1 MTFVQTFGGT
11 NIYSAEPSY
20 RSIALTANVT
30 LSWPIEMATDENV
43 VANIMDVTPNASGR
57 VITMPPANQVSVG
70 QTALFFNV
78 GSFTFTVNDN
88 AGNAIVSVAPGLA
101 WQVYLTDNSTVA
113 GTWRTVQFG
122 AGSSSATAGALTG
135 YGIVA
140 IANTLNQAAPVSN
153 IAVNYSIGLPD
164 RAGVINWTGGAG
176 TFTLPSASTCGNNW
190 FVLVRNSGNGAI
202 TLATPGGETIN
213 GDPTMSYNPG
223 DSAIVI
229 CDGADF
235 YTVGFGQAPEYLFDY
250 VSINLTGETSPY
262 ILSGANLNRIAY
274 NFTGTLLANMVI
286 QVPNT
291 IQQYWVSNQTTGA
304 YTLALSTSGGTPAEV
319 TQGARAILY
328 CDGTNVYYAQTG
340 GLALP
345 ITISQGGTGATNISS
360 ARTNLGATSVGTALF
375 TAVSASSAFNTISPI
390 TTTGDLIVGTGT
402 NSSSRLGIGAA
413 STVLSSNGTT
423 ASWQPVP
430 GYLATEGQVE
440 VSATGTLSS
449 TVFGNNVLVTT
460 AGITVTFPSGGSIVG
475 GTTIALKNV
484 SAGPVTLAYAF
495 DSDGVTTLYPGQSA
509 AWIADGNSSTYWRM
523 YWLSVAPAAATTF
536 TNTQTFNGSTSAIA
550 AVAKNIIEP
559 VTVSATAATGTIP
572 IYPSTQSVL
581 YYTTNSSANF
591 TVNLTWGAATTMNTA
606 LSTGQAVTVAFM
618 VTNGATAY
626 YNNVVQVDGSTSGVT
641 TKWQGGI
648 APASG
653 NASSIDIYTYTVIKT
668 GSATFT
674 VLASQTKFA

>member
-1 MTFVQTFGGT
+1 VTFVQTFGGT

-30 LSWPIEMATDENV
+30 LSWPIEMSTDENV
-43 VANIMDVTPNASGR
+43 VAKIMDVTPNAAGR
-57 VITMPPANQVSVG
+57 VITMPPANQASVG

-88 AGNAIVSVAPGLA
+88 TGNAIVSVAPGLA
-101 WQVYLTDNSTVA
+101 WQVYLTNNSTVA

-122 AGSSSATAGALTG
+122 AGTSSATAGSLTG
-135 YGIVA
+135 YGIIA

-153 IAVNYSIGLPD
+153 VAVNYVIGLPD

-223 DSAIVI
+223 DSAIVT

-304 YTLALSTSGGTPAEV
+304 YTLSVSTSGGTPVEI
-319 TQGARAILY
+319 TQGARVILY
-328 CDGTNVYYAQTG
+328 CDGTNVYLAQTG
-340 GLALP
+340 TLALP
-345 ITISQGGTGATNISS
+345 IPISQGGTGATNSS
-360 ARTNLGATSVGTALF
+360 TARTNLGATSVGTALF
-375 TAVSASSAFNTISPI
+375 TAVSAAAGRVALDAAQAGANNDITSLSALGL
-390 TTTGDLIVGTGT
+390 TGLVKGNGP
-402 NSSSRLGIGAA
+402 AA
-413 STVLSSNGTT
+413 ALT
-423 ASWQPVP
+423 A
-430 GYLATEGQVE
+430 A
-440 VSATGTLSS
+440 
-449 TVFGNNVLVTT
+449 T
-460 AGITVTFPSGGSIVG
+460 AGTD
-475 GTTIALKNV
+475 
-484 SAGPVTLAYAF
+484 Y
-495 DSDGVTTLYPGQSA
+495 
-509 AWIADGNSSTYWRM
+509 
-523 YWLSVAPAAATTF
+523 VAPGTATTF
-536 TNTQTFNGSTSAIA
+536 TATQTFTGSTTVPAE
-550 AVAKNIIEP
+550 VARNIVEP
-559 VTVSATAATGTIP
+559 ITVSATAATGTIP

-581 YYTTNSSANF
+581 YYTTNASANF
-591 TVNLTWGAATTMNTA
+591 TVNLTWAASTTMNTA

-641 TKWQGGI
+641 TKWQGGAAI
-648 APASG
+648 SAG
-653 NASSIDIYTYTVIKT
+653 NVNSVDVYTYTVVKT
-668 GSATFT
+668 GSGTFT
-674 VLASQTKFA
+674 VFASQVRY

>member
-20 RSIALTANVT
+20 RAIALTANVT
-30 LSWPIEMATDENV
+30 LSWPIEMSTDENV
-43 VANIMDVTPNASGR
+43 VAKIMDVTPNAVSR

-78 GSFTFTVNDN
+78 GSYTFTVNDN

-101 WQVYLTDNSTVA
+101 WQVYLTDNTTAA
-113 GTWRTVQFG
+113 GSWRTVQFG

-140 IANTLNQAAPVSN
+140 IANTLNQSAPVSN
-153 IAVNYSIGLPD
+153 VAVNYTIGLPD

-176 TFTLPSASTCGNNW
+176 TFTLPGASTCGNNW

-213 GDPTMSYNPG
+213 GDPTMAYNPG
-223 DSAIVI
+223 DSAIVT

-250 VSINLTGETSPY
+250 VSIDLTGQTSPY
-262 ILSGANLNRIAY
+262 ILSGANLNRISY

-291 IQQYWVSNQTTGA
+291 IQQYWVSNQTSGA
-304 YTLALSTSGGTPAEV
+304 YTLGLSTSGGTAADV

-345 ITISQGGTGATNISS
+345 ITISQGGTGATNITT
-360 ARTNLGATSVGTALF
+360 ARTNLGATSVGVAVF
-375 TAVSASSAFNTISPI
+375 TAANATAGRVAISAAASGANSDI
-390 TTTGDLIVGTGT
+390 TSLSGLTTPLTVPQGGTGVAT
-402 NSSSRLGIGAA
+402 ITGVIKG
-413 STVLSSNGTT
+413 NGTSALT
-423 ASWQPVP
+423 A
-430 GYLATEGQVE
+430 A
-440 VSATGTLSS
+440 
-449 TVFGNNVLVTT
+449 T
-460 AGITVTFPSGGSIVG
+460 AGTDF
-475 GTTIALKNV
+475 
-484 SAGPVTLAYAF
+484 
-495 DSDGVTTLYPGQSA
+495 
-509 AWIADGNSSTYWRM
+509 
-523 YWLSVAPAAATTF
+523 VAPGTATTF
-536 TNTQTFNGSTSAIA
+536 TATQTFTGSTSVPAEI
-550 AVAKNIIEP
+550 VRNIVEP
-559 VTVSATAATGTIP
+559 VTVSATAATGTIAL
-572 IYPSTQSVL
+572 YPSTQSVL
-581 YYTTNSSANF
+581 YYTTNASGNF
-591 TVNLTWGAATTMNTA
+591 TVNLTWSSGTTMNTA

-626 YNNVVQVDGSTSGVT
+626 YNNVIQVDGTTSGVT
-641 TKWQGGI
+641 TRWQGGI
-648 APASG
+648 APVGG

>member
-1 MTFVQTFGGT
+1 MSFVQTFGGT

-20 RSIALTANVT
+20 REIALTANVT
-30 LSWPIEMATDENV
+30 LSWPIEMATNENV
-43 VANIMDVTPNASGR
+43 VAKIMDVTPNAAGR

-78 GSFTFTVNDN
+78 GSDAFTVNDN
-88 AGNAIVSVAPGLA
+88 AGNAIVSVSPGLA
-101 WQVYLTDNSTVA
+101 WQIYLTDNQTAA
-113 GTWRTVQFG
+113 GSWRSVQFG
-122 AGSSSATAGALTG
+122 AGSSSATAGALSG
-135 YGIVA
+135 YGIIA
-140 IANTLNQAAPVSN
+140 IANTLNQSAPVSN
-153 IAVNYSIGLPD
+153 VAVNYTIGLPD

-176 TFTLPSASTCGNNW
+176 TFTLPAASVCGDNW

-213 GDPTMSYNPG
+213 GDPTMAYNPG

-229 CDGADF
+229 CDGSDF

-250 VSINLTGETSPY
+250 VSIDLTGEASPY

-328 CDGTNVYYAQTG
+328 CDGTDVYYAQTG

-345 ITISQGGTGATNISS
+345 IAISQGGTGATNISA
-360 ARTNLGATSVGTALF
+360 ARTNLGATSVGVALF
-375 TAVSASSAFNTISPI
+375 TAANATAGRVALSAAAAGANSDI
-390 TTTGDLIVGTGT
+390 TSLSGLTTPLSVPQGGTGVAT
-402 NSSSRLGIGAA
+402 ITGVVKGNGTSALSAA
-413 STVLSSNGTT
+413 SAGTD
-423 ASWQPVP
+423 
-430 GYLATEGQVE
+430 
-440 VSATGTLSS
+440 
-449 TVFGNNVLVTT
+449 F
-460 AGITVTFPSGGSIVG
+460 
-475 GTTIALKNV
+475 
-484 SAGPVTLAYAF
+484 
-495 DSDGVTTLYPGQSA
+495 
-509 AWIADGNSSTYWRM
+509 
-523 YWLSVAPAAATTF
+523 VAPATATTF
-536 TNTQTFNGSTSAIA
+536 TATQTFTGSASAPA
-550 AVAKNIIEP
+550 EVVRNIVEP
-559 VTVSATAATGTIP
+559 VTVSATAATGTIAL
-572 IYPSTQSVL
+572 YPSTQSVL
-581 YYTTNSSANF
+581 YYTTNASANF
-591 TVNLTWGAATTMNTA
+591 TVNLAWSAGTSMNTA

-626 YNNVVQVDGSTSGVT
+626 YNNVVQVDGTTSGVT
-641 TKWQGGI
+641 TRWQAGVT
-648 APASG
+648 PSFG
-653 NASSIDIYTYTVIKT
+653 NANSIDVYTYTIIKT

>member
-30 LSWPIEMATDENV
+30 LSWPIEMSTDENV
-43 VANIMDVTPNASGR
+43 VAKIMDVTPNAVSR

-78 GSFTFTVNDN
+78 GSYTFTVNDN

-101 WQVYLTDNSTVA
+101 WQIYLTDNSTVA
-113 GTWRTVQFG
+113 GSWRTVQFG
-122 AGSSSATAGALTG
+122 AGTSSATAGSLTG
-135 YGIVA
+135 YGIIA

-153 IAVNYSIGLPD
+153 VAVNYVIGLPD

-176 TFTLPSASTCGNNW
+176 TFTLPSSSTCGNNW

-202 TLATPGGETIN
+202 TLTTPGGETIN
-213 GDPTMSYNPG
+213 GDATMSYNPG

-229 CDGADF
+229 CDGSDF

-250 VSINLTGETSPY
+250 VSIDLTGQTSPY
-262 ILSGANLNRIAY
+262 ILSGANLNRISY

-291 IQQYWVSNQTTGA
+291 IQQYWVSNQTSGA
-304 YTLALSTSGGTPAEV
+304 YTLSLSTSGGTPADV

-328 CDGTNVYYAQTG
+328 SDGTNVYYAQTG

-345 ITISQGGTGATNISS
+345 ITVSQGGTGATNIST
-360 ARTNLGATSVGTALF
+360 ARTNLGATSVGVALF
-375 TAVSASSAFNTISPI
+375 TAANATAGRVAISAAEAGANSDITSLSGLTTPLSVSQ
-390 TTTGDLIVGTGT
+390 G
-402 NSSSRLGIGAA
+402 GIGVA
-413 STVLSSNGTT
+413 TITGVVKGNGT
-423 ASWQPVP
+423 
-430 GYLATEGQVE
+430 
-440 VSATGTLSS
+440 SALSAA
-449 TVFGNNVLVTT
+449 T
-460 AGITVTFPSGGSIVG
+460 AGTDF
-475 GTTIALKNV
+475 
-484 SAGPVTLAYAF
+484 
-495 DSDGVTTLYPGQSA
+495 
-509 AWIADGNSSTYWRM
+509 
-523 YWLSVAPAAATTF
+523 VAPGTATTF
-536 TNTQTFNGSTSAIA
+536 TATQTFTGST
-550 AVAKNIIEP
+550 AVPAEVARNIVEP

-581 YYTTNSSANF
+581 YYTTNASANF
-591 TVNLTWGAATTMNTA
+591 TVNLAWSSGTTMNTA

-626 YNNVVQVDGSTSGVT
+626 YNNVVQVDGTTSGVT
-641 TKWQGGI
+641 TKWQGGV

>member
-20 RSIALTANVT
+20 RAIALTANVT
-30 LSWPIEMATDENV
+30 LSWPIEMSTDENV
-43 VANIMDVTPNASGR
+43 VAKIMDVTPNAAGR
-57 VITMPPANQVSVG
+57 VITMPPANQASVG

-78 GSFTFTVNDN
+78 GSYTFTVNDN

-101 WQVYLTDNSTVA
+101 WQIYLTDNSTVA

-122 AGSSSATAGALTG
+122 AGTSSATAGSLTG
-135 YGIVA
+135 YGIIA

-153 IAVNYSIGLPD
+153 VAVNYAIGLPD

-291 IQQYWVSNQTTGA
+291 IQQYWVSNQTTGS
-304 YTLALSTSGGTPAEV
+304 YTLALSTSGGTPSEV
-319 TQGARAILY
+319 TQGARAIQY

-345 ITISQGGTGATNISS
+345 IAISQGGTGATNIST
-360 ARTNLGATSVGTALF
+360 ARTNLGATSVGVALF
-375 TAVSASSAFNTISPI
+375 TAANATAGRVALSAAADGANSDI
-390 TTTGDLIVGTGT
+390 T
-402 NSSSRLGIGAA
+402 S
-413 STVLSSNGTT
+413 LSGLTT
-423 ASWQPVP
+423 ALSVP
-430 GYLATEGQVE
+430 Q
-440 VSATGTLSS
+440 
-449 TVFGNNVLVTT
+449 
-460 AGITVTFPSGGSIVG
+460 G
-475 GTTIALKNV
+475 GT
-484 SAGPVTLAYAF
+484 
-495 DSDGVTTLYPGQSA
+495 GVTTITGVVKGNGASALSA
-509 AWIADGNSSTYWRM
+509 ATAGTDF
-523 YWLSVAPAAATTF
+523 VAPGTATTF
-536 TNTQTFNGSTSAIA
+536 TATQTFTGSTTVPAEI
-550 AVAKNIIEP
+550 VRNIVEP

-591 TVNLTWGAATTMNTA
+591 TVNLTWAAATTMNTA

-618 VTNGATAY
+618 ATNGATAY
-626 YNNVVQVDGSTSGVT
+626 YNNVVQVDGTTSGVT
-641 TKWQGGI
+641 TKWQAGVT
-648 APASG
+648 PSFG
-653 NASSIDIYTYTVIKT
+653 NANSIDVYTYTIIKT
-668 GSATFT
+668 GSAAFT